1 MNLDHID
8 LIDRYCRGSL
18 SEAEKRDFEQKM
30 NQNPGLKEEVEQHA
44 DLIKGMQH
52 HFSSELKSRLKES
65 DQASKG
71 SKGSKSY
78 RRIFLNSL
86 AVAATISLFFVLGYV
101 LMDNASPEALYQ
113 THYQAYPNI
122 VNPVERSAS
131 AESSELNNAM
141 RAYEQGDY
149 QEAVTLF
156 EQAEEPLSTSY
167 EFYLAISYLELA
179 NYQNAVE
186 LLKKVEQSEVEAY
199 HYPALWYQGMAY
211 LVQKDTENAKQILK
225 QLSESGDNYYSTKAS
240 ELLQEL

>member
-1 MNLDHID
+1 MNLEHMD
-8 LIDRYCRGSL
+8 LIDRYCSGSL
-18 SEAEKRDFEQKM
+18 SEAEKRDFELKM

-65 DQASKG
+65 DQASE
-71 SKGSKSY
+71 GSKSY
-78 RRIFLNSL
+78 RRFFFNSL

-131 AESSELNNAM
+131 AESGELNNAM
-141 RAYEQGDY
+141 RAYELGDY

-179 NYQNAVE
+179 NYQSALE
-186 LLKKVEQSEVEAY
+186 LLKKVEQSDVEAY

-211 LVQKDTENAKQILK
+211 LAQKDTENAKQILK
-225 QLSESGDNYYSTKAS
+225 QLSESEDNYYSAKAS